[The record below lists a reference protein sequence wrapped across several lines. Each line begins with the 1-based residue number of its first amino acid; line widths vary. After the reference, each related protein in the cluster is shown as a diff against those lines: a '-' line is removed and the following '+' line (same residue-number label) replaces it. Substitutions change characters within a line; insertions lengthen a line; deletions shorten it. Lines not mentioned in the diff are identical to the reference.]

1 ALLNLHTFTYSN
13 YRRNDQTMVMPP
25 IQDNEEENPTGGRKK
40 KLNPRTIAILTIAI
54 LGLLSGILFV
64 LGGSLFGNEVVVPDL
79 QGMNIKD
86 ARDELDDLGL
96 VLRIKDYEFSDEFE
110 KDEIIS
116 QEPGKG
122 RKVKKGREIQVVVSK
137 GNKEVKVPN
146 ITGIDVKDASYRLS
160 EKGLNLGDVKESYD
174 DRYAEGII
182 ISQKPSAGATVQAGT
197 SVDVVISKGKQPNRC
212 SVPDLRG
219 LYLDAAR
226 TKLADQ
232 KLVLGSVSKQ
242 SSNQYYEGQIMAQGV
257 EPGVLVE
264 EGSSINVVVST
275 GPGPTTQTK
284 TIDFT
289 LPSDQDYY
297 RVVIKVSDARG
308 EREIY
313 NEIRQGGD
321 RIYITLNHVGSGT
334 VQVFLNGNAY
344 RSYKL

>member
-1 ALLNLHTFTYSN
+1 
-13 YRRNDQTMVMPP
+13 
-25 IQDNEEENPTGGRKK
+25 
-40 KLNPRTIAILTIAI
+40 
-54 LGLLSGILFV
+54 
-64 LGGSLFGNEVVVPDL
+64 
-79 QGMNIKD
+79 
-86 ARDELDDLGL
+86 
-96 VLRIKDYEFSDEFE
+96 
-110 KDEIIS
+110 
-116 QEPGKG
+116 
-122 RKVKKGREIQVVVSK
+122 
-137 GNKEVKVPN
+137 
-146 ITGIDVKDASYRLS
+146 
-160 EKGLNLGDVKESYD
+160 
-174 DRYAEGII
+174 
-182 ISQKPSAGATVQAGT
+182 
-197 SVDVVISKGKQPNRC
+197 
-212 SVPDLRG
+212 
-219 LYLDAAR
+219 
-226 TKLADQ
+226 
-232 KLVLGSVSKQ
+232 
-242 SSNQYYEGQIMAQGV
+242 MAQGV